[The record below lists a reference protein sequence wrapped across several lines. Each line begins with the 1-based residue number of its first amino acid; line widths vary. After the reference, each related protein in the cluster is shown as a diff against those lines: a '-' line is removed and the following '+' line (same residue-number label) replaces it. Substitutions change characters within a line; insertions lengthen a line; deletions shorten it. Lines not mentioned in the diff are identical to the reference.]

1 MLMPLK
7 KRIKFIIVDDESR
20 LRKGIERLILSN
32 GEEWE
37 IVGAYADGLEC
48 LNAIN
53 KDKLNFDVLFT
64 DVKMP
69 VMSGLEL
76 ITRLNEQSKVYQSV
90 IISGYD
96 DFDYIQKA
104 MREGTIDYLLKPVD
118 RLELQKC
125 LTRIKTSFRTD
136 VDNITINEKNVPI
149 ELAKQWILEHLS
161 ENLTIDR
168 IANQVY
174 MNTTYFSEYFKRKT
188 GETVLDYVTKKRME
202 KALCLLQTTAMKVY
216 EVTEAI
222 GYTDTKYFSKLF
234 KKHYGKLPSQIRNH
248 ELKDIED
255 VQ

>member
-1 MLMPLK
+1 MMPFK
-7 KRIKFIIVDDESR
+7 ERIKFIIVDDESR

-37 IVGAYADGLEC
+37 SVGAYADGLEC
-48 LNAIN
+48 LQAIN
-53 KDKLNFDVLFT
+53 KDKLEFDVLFT

-76 ITRLNEQSKVYQSV
+76 ITRLNEQSKVYHSV

-125 LTRIKTSFRTD
+125 LTRIKTLFKTD
-136 VDNITINEKNVPI
+136 VDGIEINAKNVSI

-161 ENLTIDR
+161 ENLTIER

-174 MNTTYFSEYFKRKT
+174 MNATYFSEYFKRKT

-202 KALCLLQTTAMKVY
+202 KALYFLQTTTMKVY
-216 EVTEAI
+216 EITEAI

-234 KKHYGKLPSQIRNH
+234 KKYYGKLPSQIRNH
-248 ELKDIED
+248 EMKDKGD